1 MKTHAIAS
9 LFFPLKKK
17 KHDVH
22 ILPSFKNIPLKM
34 LKSRWN
40 NFSQTDF
47 YLDCTIEQYVII
59 FKVLTLSLKPILSL
73 RDYWN
78 S

>member
-34 LKSRWN
+34 LKSR
-40 NFSQTDF
+40 
-47 YLDCTIEQYVII
+47 
-59 FKVLTLSLKPILSL
+59 
-73 RDYWN
+73 
-78 S
+78 